1 MIIKNIGRKIIGFGQ
16 TSVLPDQT
24 ATISDTYKSFV
35 TDTYVALG
43 IVEVVNT
50 SVEKTNKTGK
60 GVKTSGKKADNVET
74 DFVGTEADGEIE
86 AGKE

>member
-1 MIIKNIGRKIIGFGQ
+1 MVIKNIGRKIIGFGQ

-24 ATISDTYKSFV
+24 VTIPDTYKSFV

-50 SVEKTNKTGK
+50 SAEKANKTGK
-60 GVKTSGKKADNVET
+60 GVKTSGKKTDNAET
-74 DFVGTEADGEIE
+74 DSVSTDADGETE